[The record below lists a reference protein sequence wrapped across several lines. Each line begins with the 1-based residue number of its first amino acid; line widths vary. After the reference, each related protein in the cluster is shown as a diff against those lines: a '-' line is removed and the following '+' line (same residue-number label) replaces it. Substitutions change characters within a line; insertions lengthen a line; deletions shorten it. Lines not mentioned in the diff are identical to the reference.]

1 MRLLKAWRN
10 SLENRNCLRFVI
22 RGDTETVYKHL
33 LQCDTWPSIEEI
45 MMATGIKSPWRV
57 RNAVSAIKQQMRLA
71 EGRKKYLSSSGE
83 ES

>member
-1 MRLLKAWRN
+1 MKIEIA
-10 SLENRNCLRFVI
+10 CGFVI

-33 LQCDTWPSIEEI
+33 LQCDPWPSIEEI